1 MASIVK
7 KRNNDNKKQKQLTLG
22 AFNFTKTITHRNR
35 EESVEIP
42 KIARIGTKYIKYP
55 NCDKSFVNNQE
66 LSVHLK
72 CFHSSSHVNNQ
83 TFPSQSTMVARKQ
96 PTDSVLVEMRCV
108 LSEVVGKVAGNDTK
122 ARAAMQQARKKR
134 HQYSATFKAKV
145 INMMGQPG
153 NNQESVAEHFQID
166 QSQVSRYL

>member
-1 MASIVK
+1 
-7 KRNNDNKKQKQLTLG
+7 
-22 AFNFTKTITHRNR
+22 
-35 EESVEIP
+35 
-42 KIARIGTKYIKYP
+42 
-55 NCDKSFVNNQE
+55 
-66 LSVHLK
+66 
-72 CFHSSSHVNNQ
+72 
-83 TFPSQSTMVARKQ
+83 MVARKQ

-108 LSEVVGKVAGNDTK
+108 LSEVVGKVAGNDSK

-134 HQYSATFKAKV
+134 HQYSATFKAEV